1 MTADAK
7 QRACLGVM
15 LVAMTTMIG
24 NAGGVSAAELWQTR
38 SLPSNDG
45 YTWTLTSR
53 IGNMLKEAE
62 AMFGERDKEW
72 TILGVEVCMDQG
84 ATPQNWYP
92 GSPERKDIIFQITP
106 AEDLQ
111 HACYQLAHEVLHSLS
126 PHVGKTATVLEEGVA
141 TWFARWYVKKS
152 FGLEIGAELESYCNA
167 YQSVDTLLKQD
178 RQAVLKLRKVE
189 PNFDKMTVA
198 TFRAAGVVATDD
210 VVRDLLKIFKR

>member
-7 QRACLGVM
+7 QRTCLWVM
-15 LVAMTTMIG
+15 VVAMTTMIG
-24 NAGGVSAAELWQTR
+24 NAGGVLAAELWQTR
-38 SLPSNDG
+38 SLPPNDG

-106 AEDLQ
+106 AEDMQ

-126 PHVGKTATVLEEGVA
+126 PHVGKAATVFEEGVA
-141 TWFARWYVKKS
+141 TWFARWYVEER
-152 FGLEIGAELESYCNA
+152 FGLVIEAELDSYKMACR
-167 YQSVDTLLKQD
+167 YVDNMLKQD
-178 RQAVLKLRKVE
+178 KQAVLKLRKVE
-189 PNFDKMTVA
+189 LNFDKMTSA
-198 TFRAAGVVATDD
+198 TFKAAGVVVDEADILE
-210 VVRDLLKIFKR
+210 LLKTFRR